1 MKENGISV
9 YSCEITALY
18 LEFTHF
24 TQLDAEIPTAN
35 GPIVELRKNMQA
47 LLSFLPKRRDTIE
60 LIFLILGMWFFESI
74 LLTNSFS
81 EHTTEHF
88 VGRSMH
94 LQLDMKQP
102 SVN

>member
-35 GPIVELRKNMQA
+35 GPIVELRKKYAGSIKFPAKKEGYDRADISNTWDVVFRVDTFDKFFFRTYNRA
-47 LLSFLPKRRDTIE
+47 LCRSFYALAA
-60 LIFLILGMWFFESI
+60 
-74 LLTNSFS
+74 
-81 EHTTEHF
+81 
-88 VGRSMH
+88 
-94 LQLDMKQP
+94 
-102 SVN
+102 